1 MNRKAV
7 LPAALLIAAFIAHA
21 PALAQKVYINYAPDY
36 DSSKIETFSWKFTP
50 ETSLAEVSPFL
61 HSRIVVGVEY
71 YLTMAGFR
79 QVDEDADIQV
89 TYHASAKEEL
99 RFDTSYYGYGY
110 PTGWYA
116 SPYRGVYGGGS
127 YQTTTVSKYVKG
139 TLVVDV
145 WDTASQK
152 LVWRGTAKLS
162 VVENPDAVDK
172 KVDKAIAKMVKKWQK
187 IKKQAG
193 R

>member
-1 MNRKAV
+1 VFSQANR
-7 LPAALLIAAFIAHA
+7 
-21 PALAQKVYINYAPDY
+21 
-36 DSSKIETFSWKFTP
+36 
-50 ETSLAEVSPFL
+50 
-61 HSRIVVGVEY
+61 
-71 YLTMAGFR
+71 
-79 QVDEDADIQV
+79 
-89 TYHASAKEEL
+89 
-99 RFDTSYYGYGY
+99 
-110 PTGWYA
+110 
-116 SPYRGVYGGGS
+116 

-187 IKKQAG
+187 IKKQTG